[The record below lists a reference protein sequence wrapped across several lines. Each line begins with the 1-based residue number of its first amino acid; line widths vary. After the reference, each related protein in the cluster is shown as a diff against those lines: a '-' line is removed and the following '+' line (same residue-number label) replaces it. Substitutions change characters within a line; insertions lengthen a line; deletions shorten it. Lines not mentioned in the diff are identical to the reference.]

1 MRTSTSIG
9 IAAVSLAAVLG
20 GSLAIG
26 SAVVA
31 SAKPTGHGRSRPRNG
46 AAPHLRNRTIRRHRR
61 RQHRAR
67 PSASA
72 TSSSAPTGSPASAS
86 RPAGEAP

>member
-26 SAVVA
+26 SD
-31 SAKPTGHGRSRPRNG
+31 GRRLG
-46 AAPHLRNRTIRRHRR
+46 DADRTR
-61 RQHRAR
+61 
-67 PSASA
+67 
-72 TSSSAPTGSPASAS
+72 
-86 RPAGEAP
+86 